1 VALPYH
7 EGRVAQ
13 DIMTDL
19 RGDVVLV
26 VVFRRHGRWGW
37 YVSIILQYKIW
48 ILILLEK
55 SNKWD
60 PILI

>member
-1 VALPYH
+1 
-7 EGRVAQ
+7 
-13 DIMTDL
+13 MTDL